1 MGKVFTHQHS
11 NGTFT
16 IEKNDGILNL
26 SVKNNSASALD
37 ITITGTLV
45 INGITSSALTLS
57 QGDVV
62 TLSSNSS
69 LENVSIVSGSAS
81 ALADIIATQSE

>member
-16 IEKNDGILNL
+16 IQKGSGILNL

-37 ITITGTLV
+37 ITITGDLV
-45 INGITSSALTLS
+45 VNGISSTALTLS

-62 TLSSNSS
+62 TLSSNTS
-69 LENVSIVSGSAS
+69 LENISIVSGSAS
-81 ALADIIATQSE
+81 ALADIIATQN